1 MIITWLIINARGLDQ
16 AITNA
21 LIKTA
26 DQMGYNPHY
35 YTTTPW
41 FSGIGGWW
49 SSEDPSIQ
57 IYCTSQSEAFRLR
70 KALRATASINSVD
83 KERRNPLQGHLLFH
97 YTDEDGN
104 EAEQQPARRTG

>member
-16 AITNA
+16 AITSA

-26 DQMGYNPHY
+26 EQLGYNPHY
-35 YTTTPW
+35 YATTPW
-41 FSGIGGWW
+41 FMHIEGWW

-57 IYCTSQSEAFRLR
+57 IYCASQNEAFRLR
-70 KALRATASINSVD
+70 KALRATAFTNSTD
-83 KERRNPLQGHLLFH
+83 KERRNPLQGHLLFQ

-104 EAEQQPARRTG
+104 EAERQPIRRTG